1 MEKINFVNGQSPYI
15 SATNLNN
22 LQDNVGNAINNS
34 LPIGTIVD
42 FAGTIAP
49 TGWLICDGSAISRTT
64 YADLLATIGTIYG
77 EGDGSTTFNLPNCE
91 GLVTVGIKYSDT
103 DFSSIGKKGGEKEV
117 TLTKEQIPSH
127 NHEIPELQDNDGG
140 HTYTRNITRATRNTA
155 TETFKAWW
163 GNTGDTGGGQPH
175 NNLQPYICFSK
186 IIKALKS

>member
-15 SATNLNN
+15 SATNLKN
-22 LQDNVGNAINNS
+22 LQDNVENAINNS

-91 GLVTVGIKYSDT
+91 GLVTVGIKNSDT

-117 TLTKEQIPSH
+117 TLTNEQIPSH
-127 NHEIPELQDNDGG
+127 SHEIPELKDDNGG
-140 HTYTRNITRATRNTA
+140 HTYPKNTSRAARTT
-155 TETFKAWW
+155 TGTFKAWW
-163 GNTGDTGGGQPH
+163 GYTGETGGGQPH
-175 NNLQPYICFSK
+175 NNLQPYICFNK